1 MNNEFDMQYQEYD
14 LAIAKIIEC
23 RKDFEIIT
31 YIKNLFLEKE
41 IKFIV
46 SIASRDLKTSKR
58 KIYEIL
64 SLMIE
69 NKILFHVSILTF
81 RLNPYMI
88 IPFGFNGEDLQK
100 EWDEL
105 IKNRKK
111 EIKNL
116 KQTKPQQN

>member
-1 MNNEFDMQYQEYD
+1 MNTEFDMQYQEYD
-14 LAIAKIIEC
+14 LAIAKIIES

-41 IKFIV
+41 IKFIA
-46 SIASRDLKTSKR
+46 SNASRDLKTSKR

-88 IPFGFNGEDLQK
+88 IPFGFSGEDLQK

-111 EIKNL
+111 EIENL
-116 KQTKPQQN
+116 KPQQN